1 MEKYAAEDG
10 LESFASS
17 GVEESDEEPDHHL
30 LTMPNGDVEFL
41 FDKPVKLSREL
52 MWFGYPLWLYCLCVN
67 CLDPPCCCVYERV

>member
-1 MEKYAAEDG
+1 MVALILIWHIRLLSLLILMEKYAAEDG

-30 LTMPNGDVEFL
+30 LTMPSGDVEFL

-52 MWFGYPLWLYCLCVN
+52 M
-67 CLDPPCCCVYERV
+67 